1 MNIGNFNS
9 SYFCINNKISK
20 IMNKCKKPSRETA
33 SKAGKLLR
41 KKISSKDVKTLAG
54 YTLQAASRRGKSKS
68 GCQKKGK

>member
-20 IMNKCKKPSRETA
+20 TA

>member
-9 SYFCINNKISK
+9 SYFYINNKISK
-20 IMNKCKKPSRETA
+20 IMNKCKKPSRKTA

>member
-20 IMNKCKKPSRETA
+20 IMNKCKKPSRKTA

-41 KKISSKDVKTLAG
+41 KKISSKDVKTL
-54 YTLQAASRRGKSKS
+54 QAASRRGKSKS

>member
-20 IMNKCKKPSRETA
+20 IKCKKPSRKTA

>member
-1 MNIGNFNS
+1 MEK
-9 SYFCINNKISK
+9 KIEH
-20 IMNKCKKPSRETA
+20 KKDKVELYKDKNDKWRWI
-33 SKAGKLLR
+33 R

>member
-1 MNIGNFNS
+1 
-9 SYFCINNKISK
+9 
-20 IMNKCKKPSRETA
+20 MNKCKKPSRKTA

-54 YTLQAASRRGKSKS
+54 YTLQAASHRGKSKS

>member
-1 MNIGNFNS
+1 
-9 SYFCINNKISK
+9 
-20 IMNKCKKPSRETA
+20 MNKCKKPSRKT
-33 SKAGKLLR
+33 GKLLR